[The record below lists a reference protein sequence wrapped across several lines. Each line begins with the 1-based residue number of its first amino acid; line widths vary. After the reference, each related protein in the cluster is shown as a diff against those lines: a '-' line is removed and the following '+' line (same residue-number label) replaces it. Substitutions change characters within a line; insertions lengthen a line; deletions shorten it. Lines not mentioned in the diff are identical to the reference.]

1 MKKFPLAMLMSCLFV
16 AIAVPA
22 GAQARSLY
30 FGINA
35 NSADAVSPS
44 DVQDD
49 VLETGAQRLRED
61 VPWNEIEPVDDEWE
75 WAGID
80 ELFADA
86 AERGMTILPVL
97 YEPPCWAVPKETDPK
112 ECWQTYPTS
121 NAEYAEYVAQVAG
134 RYGPGGDFWEENPEL
149 DKDLAST
156 HFEIWNE
163 PYLCQFTNDEV
174 DPAKYAGLYKAAVI
188 AGREAN
194 PDSRYLIESTVDY
207 KTCGKSPTFGPWTE
221 DVVEAEPTI
230 GSYVDA
236 LAIHPYPGSH
246 HPWYEPENGTDSAFL
261 NTEIEYER
269 WREEGI
275 NKPVWITEIGYSSC
289 DDGVDRCVPGATQA
303 AREEQKAQWLED
315 IFDLLAE
322 SEFAYVH
329 AVYLYNLRQWTP
341 PSKPNGNFSD
351 WLGILDFEGEK
362 LPAWTTYANAVSEF
376 DGLPVPNSVIT
387 GYSVEGSTATFSFTA
402 NDETSSFDC
411 KLDAGAWTPC
421 TSPKKYTGVSTG
433 QHEFAVRA
441 GNVEATESIP
451 ADLGWG
457 RRAPGTLADDAGT
470 GTLTW
475 SNVGNAKSSDGFYA
489 TVEKSSGT
497 ATAHYLR
504 ATNFGFSVPG
514 GETIVGIQAT
524 VERSESTANSGEV
537 TDARVRIVKGGSIKS
552 TEDKSTGAK
561 WPLTDTFV
569 PFGGKGDLWGNT
581 WTTSDI
587 NNSGFGVA
595 ISPVV
600 KGVGGVRKAQVDEIE
615 LTVFWD

>member
-1 MKKFPLAMLMSCLFV
+1 MIKLPLVALLMCFFV
-16 AIAVPA
+16 AIVAPVD
-22 GAQARSLY
+22 AQARTLY
-30 FGINA
+30 FGVNA
-35 NSADAVSPS
+35 NSAAAGKPG
-44 DVQDD
+44 DVQDE
-49 VLETGAQRLRED
+49 VLETGARRLRED
-61 VPWNEIEPVDDEWE
+61 LPWSEVEPVEGVWE

-80 ELFADA
+80 DLFAEA

-97 YEPPCWAVPKETDPK
+97 FEPPCWAVPVETEPGD
-112 ECWQTYPTS
+112 CWQTYPTS
-121 NAEYAEYVAQVAG
+121 NARYAEYVGRVAA
-134 RYGPGGDFWEENPEL
+134 RYGPGGDFWEENSGL
-149 DKDLAST
+149 DSALAST

-174 DPAKYAGLYKAAVI
+174 DPAKYAALYKAAVI
-188 AGREAN
+188 AGRSAN
-194 PDSRYLIESTVDY
+194 PASRYLIESTVDY
-207 KTCGKSPTFGPWTE
+207 KTCGESPTFGPWAE
-221 DVVEAEPTI
+221 DVVEAQPTI

-236 LAIHPYPGSH
+236 LSVHPYPGSH
-246 HPWYEPENGTDSAFL
+246 DPWYEPENGTDSAFL
-261 NTEIEYER
+261 NTEVEYRR
-269 WREEGI
+269 WREQGI

-289 DDGVDRCVPGATQA
+289 DDGADRCVPGATQA

-315 IFDLLAE
+315 LIDLLAE

-341 PSKPNGNFSD
+341 PSEPNDDFSG
-351 WLGILDFEGEK
+351 WLGILDFEGKK
-362 LPAWTTYANAVSEF
+362 LPAWTVFANEVSEF
-376 DGLPVPNSVIT
+376 DGAPIPNSAIT
-387 GYSVEGSTATFSFTA
+387 GYSVEGATSTFSFTA
-402 NDETSSFDC
+402 NDETSTFDC
-411 KLDAGAWTPC
+411 KLDAGAWTSC

-441 GNVEATESIP
+441 SNVEATESIP
-451 ADLGWG
+451 ADIGWG
-457 RRAPGTLADDAGT
+457 RRAPGTVADDAGT

-497 ATAHYLR
+497 ATAHYLK

-537 TDARVRIVKGGSIKS
+537 TDARVRIVKGGSIKA
-552 TEDKSTGAK
+552 TEDKSVATK
-561 WPLTDTFV
+561 WPLADTFV
-569 PFGGKGDLWGNT
+569 PFGGPGDLWGNT
-581 WTTSDI
+581 WTTPDI

-600 KGVGGVRKAQVDEIE
+600 KGIGGVRKAQVDQIE
-615 LTVFWD
+615 LTVFYD

>member
-1 MKKFPLAMLMSCLFV
+1 MGRRSFAALICCFIVAMLAPV
-16 AIAVPA
+16 
-22 GAQARSLY
+22 GAQARTLY

-35 NSADAVSPS
+35 NSIAASNPG
-44 DVQDD
+44 DVQDE
-49 VLETGAQRLRED
+49 VSETGATRLRED
-61 VPWNEIEPVDDEWE
+61 IPWFEVEPANDEWE
-75 WAGID
+75 WAGVD

-97 YEPPCWAVPKETDPK
+97 FEPPCWAVSEETNPED
-112 ECWQTYPTS
+112 CWETYPTS
-121 NAEYAEYVAQVAG
+121 NAEYAEYVAQVAA
-134 RYGPGGDFWEENPEL
+134 RYGPGGDFWEAHPGF
-149 DKDLAST
+149 DGDLAPS

-174 DPAKYAGLYKAAVI
+174 DPARYAALYQAAVI
-188 AGREAN
+188 AGRAA
-194 PDSRYLIESTVDY
+194 DAASRYLIESTVDY
-207 KTCGKSPTFGPWTE
+207 KTCGESPSFGNWAD
-221 DVVEAEPTI
+221 DVVEAQPTI
-230 GSYVDA
+230 GSYVDG
-236 LAIHPYPGSH
+236 LSVHPYPGSH
-246 HPWYEPENGTDSAFL
+246 SPWYEPENGTDSAFL
-261 NTEIEYER
+261 NTEIEYQR

-303 AREEQKAQWLED
+303 AREEQKAQWL
-315 IFDLLAE
+315 FDLLAE

-341 PSKPNGNFSD
+341 PSEPNENFSG
-351 WLGILDFEGEK
+351 WLGILDLEGER
-362 LPAWTTYANAVSEF
+362 LPAWSVYANAVSEF
-376 DGLPVPNSVIT
+376 DGLPIPNSVIT
-387 GYSVEGSTATFSFTA
+387 GYSVEGSTSTFSFTA
-402 NDETSSFDC
+402 NDETSTFDC

-441 GNVEATESIP
+441 GNVEATENIP
-451 ADLGWG
+451 ADIGWA
-457 RRAPGTLADDAGT
+457 RRAPGTVADDSGT

-475 SNVGNAKSSDGFYA
+475 SNVGNAKSADGFYS
-489 TVEKSSGT
+489 TVEKTSGT
-497 ATAHYLR
+497 ATAHYLK

-524 VERSESTANSGEV
+524 IDRSESTASSGEV
-537 TDARVRIVKGGSIKS
+537 TDARVRIVKGGSIKA

-561 WPLTDTFV
+561 WPLTNTFV
-569 PFGGKGDLWGNT
+569 AFGGPKDLWGNS
-581 WTTSDI
+581 WTTTDI

-600 KGVGGVRKAQVDEIE
+600 KGVGGTRKAQVDEIE